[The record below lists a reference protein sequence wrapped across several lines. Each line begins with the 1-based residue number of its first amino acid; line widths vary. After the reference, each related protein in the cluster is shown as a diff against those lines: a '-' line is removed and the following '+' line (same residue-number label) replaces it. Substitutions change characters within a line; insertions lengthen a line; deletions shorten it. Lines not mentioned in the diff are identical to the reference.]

1 MHALYVNAK
10 LNNVSKMLDAGSEI
24 ASIIGAVTGG
34 RTSDTNKG
42 DVFTVGV
49 PSNTG
54 KGTFGNIIII

>member
-1 MHALYVNAK
+1 MHALHINAK
-10 LNNVSKMLDAGSEI
+10 LINVSKMLDAGSGI

-42 DVFTVGV
+42 DVITVGG

-54 KGTFGNIIII
+54 KGRLGNINII